1 MSEAKRH
8 HYIPQFILK
17 NFLDNKGQVFYWDI
31 EKEVLEKRNPRSI
44 FMNFDMYR
52 DEVNHKDKP
61 TSIES
66 SLAIFEG
73 EIATLI
79 RQKFLKDNEII
90 ITRSELEALR
100 IFLSLL
106 SFRSDL
112 RKDQYKNCK
121 FNESTK
127 TLLEK
132 YAKGNFEDLWK
143 REIEILSKCRTFKDV
158 KMFVAYRNISILK
171 KIDNIIN
178 NDLYIGGKWEEKNGI
193 SIEAFN
199 YLLKI
204 FPNSIEL
211 NKYANS
217 RIGNILKEW
226 FPEADMYEPIFNKY
240 IVGKS
245 TKKIGSNYSEANM
258 KIELEQF
265 SIALRQLEKML
276 SEAQGFDERVWQ
288 EKIHQILQLLYP
300 KYIFST
306 REIEFK
312 GIDGYDKR
320 PYFLLVDHSGFVD
333 ILEIKKPDAQIL
345 TKQASYRNNYV
356 PVREFAGAIQQI
368 EKYIF
373 CLTARK
379 ENREYVISKL
389 KEKIPIDITPEI
401 VNPQGILLLGRS
413 NEFNLEQKRDFEL
426 IKRQYKNIA
435 DIMTYDDL
443 IQRLKNIITSFKM
456 KL

>member
-1 MSEAKRH
+1 M
-8 HYIPQFILK
+8 L
-17 NFLDNKGQVFYWDI
+17 
-31 EKEVLEKRNPRSI
+31 
-44 FMNFDMYR
+44 
-52 DEVNHKDKP
+52 
-61 TSIES
+61 
-66 SLAIFEG
+66 
-73 EIATLI
+73 
-79 RQKFLKDNEII
+79 
-90 ITRSELEALR
+90 
-100 IFLSLL
+100 
-106 SFRSDL
+106 
-112 RKDQYKNCK
+112 
-121 FNESTK
+121 
-127 TLLEK
+127 
-132 YAKGNFEDLWK
+132 
-143 REIEILSKCRTFKDV
+143 IEI
-158 KMFVAYRNISILK
+158 YRFK

-226 FPEADMYEPIFNKY
+226 FPEADIYEPIFNKY

-245 TKKIGSNYSEANM
+245 IKEIESNYSEANM
-258 KIELEQF
+258 QIEFEQF
-265 SIALRQLEKML
+265 SIALHQLEKML
-276 SEAQGFDERVWQ
+276 SETQGFDERVWQ
-288 EKIHQILQLLYP
+288 DKIHQILQLLYP

-320 PYFLLVDHSGFVD
+320 PDFLLVDHGGFVD

-389 KEKIPIDITPEI
+389 KEKIPIDITLEI

-413 NEFNLEQKRDFEL
+413 NEFNVEQKRDFEL

-443 IQRLKNIITSFKM
+443 IQRLKNIITSFKK

>member
-211 NKYANS
+211 
-217 RIGNILKEW
+217 
-226 FPEADMYEPIFNKY
+226 
-240 IVGKS
+240 
-245 TKKIGSNYSEANM
+245 
-258 KIELEQF
+258 
-265 SIALRQLEKML
+265 
-276 SEAQGFDERVWQ
+276 
-288 EKIHQILQLLYP
+288 
-300 KYIFST
+300 
-306 REIEFK
+306 
-312 GIDGYDKR
+312 
-320 PYFLLVDHSGFVD
+320 
-333 ILEIKKPDAQIL
+333 
-345 TKQASYRNNYV
+345 
-356 PVREFAGAIQQI
+356 
-368 EKYIF
+368 
-373 CLTARK
+373 
-379 ENREYVISKL
+379 
-389 KEKIPIDITPEI
+389 
-401 VNPQGILLLGRS
+401 
-413 NEFNLEQKRDFEL
+413 
-426 IKRQYKNIA
+426 
-435 DIMTYDDL
+435 
-443 IQRLKNIITSFKM
+443 
-456 KL
+456 

>member
-44 FMNFDMYR
+44 FMIFDMYR

-158 KMFVAYRNISILK
+158 K
-171 KIDNIIN
+171 
-178 NDLYIGGKWEEKNGI
+178 
-193 SIEAFN
+193 
-199 YLLKI
+199 
-204 FPNSIEL
+204 
-211 NKYANS
+211 YADS

-245 TKKIGSNYSEANM
+245 TKKIESNYSETNM

-265 SIALRQLEKML
+265 SIALDQLEKML
-276 SEAQGFDERVWQ
+276 SEAQGFDERIWQ
-288 EKIHQILQLLYP
+288 DRIHQILQLLYP

-320 PYFLLVDHSGFVD
+320 PDFLLVDHGGFVD

-373 CLTARK
+373 CLTASK
-379 ENREYVISKL
+379 KNREYVTSKL

-413 NEFNLEQKRDFEL
+413 NEFNVEQKRDFEL

>member
-1 MSEAKRH
+1 ME
-8 HYIPQFILK
+8 
-17 NFLDNKGQVFYWDI
+17 
-31 EKEVLEKRNPRSI
+31 SI
-44 FMNFDMYR
+44 FFEKKGTKLILCYTPDNGVDWLFEKIVEEKQEHHIKNTFFVKECNLYR
-52 DEVNHKDKP
+52 NDEQEHDTEEV
-61 TSIES
+61 IRFC
-66 SLAIFEG
+66 IG
-73 EIATLI
+73 EIGA
-79 RQKFLKDNEII
+79 DYV
-90 ITRSELEALR
+90 ALD
-100 IFLSLL
+100 
-106 SFRSDL
+106 SD
-112 RKDQYKNCK
+112 
-121 FNESTK
+121 
-127 TLLEK
+127 
-132 YAKGNFEDLWK
+132 
-143 REIEILSKCRTFKDV
+143 ILSVSNHFYFSNDIVLKP

-211 NKYANS
+211 NKYANN

-288 EKIHQILQLLYP
+288 DKIHQILQLLYP

-320 PYFLLVDHSGFVD
+320 PDFLLVDHGGFVD

>member
-158 KMFVAYRNISILK
+158 KESEE
-171 KIDNIIN
+171 IDPIIKTDFM
-178 NDLYIGGKWEEKNGI
+178 NDIIGFYMTI
-193 SIEAFN
+193 IESFANRLQKAMN
-199 YLLKI
+199 Y
-204 FPNSIEL
+204 
-211 NKYANS
+211 
-217 RIGNILKEW
+217 
-226 FPEADMYEPIFNKY
+226 
-240 IVGKS
+240 
-245 TKKIGSNYSEANM
+245 ANM
-258 KIELEQF
+258 KQVDLVNKTGLDKTLINKYLAGIMKAKQDKLT
-265 SIALRQLEKML
+265 ILADALNVNE
-276 SEAQGFDERVWQ
+276 VW
-288 EKIHQILQLLYP
+288 LM
-300 KYIFST
+300 
-306 REIEFK
+306 
-312 GIDGYDKR
+312 GYDVPMER
-320 PYFLLVDHSGFVD
+320 NLNAYNVDELGNSV
-333 ILEIKKPDAQIL
+333 
-345 TKQASYRNNYV
+345 
-356 PVREFAGAIQQI
+356 
-368 EKYIF
+368 
-373 CLTARK
+373 
-379 ENREYVISKL
+379 
-389 KEKIPIDITPEI
+389 IPIPILGTVKAGYDYLAQENWIGTIDVETSLVGNGEDYFALKVHGDSMSPSLIENDIVI
-401 VNPQGILLLGRS
+401 VKKQNDFENGNIVVAIINGNEATIKRGKKSETGILLQPLNTAYEPLIFT
-413 NEFNLEQKRDFEL
+413 NEE
-426 IKRQYKNIA
+426 IKNIPV
-435 DIMTYDDL
+435 L
-443 IQRLKNIITSFKM
+443 IVGVVKQLKREY
-456 KL
+456 

>member
-158 KMFVAYRNISILK
+158 KESEE
-171 KIDNIIN
+171 IDPIIKTDFM
-178 NDLYIGGKWEEKNGI
+178 NDIIGFYMTI
-193 SIEAFN
+193 IEARGGEF
-199 YLLKI
+199 LLTDVYPTIEI
-204 FPNSIEL
+204 FPVRSGVNLHMHCIYPISNNRVLLLNHIMFKPELQGNSLTEPMRRISQIKGDMIMPPK
-211 NKYANS
+211 NKYKISRQFLSSEDQYIYKVRKIYAPDIEYINALLLNEA
-217 RIGNILKEW
+217 RIGVMFTNVDSIQQSV
-226 FPEADMYEPIFNKY
+226 IQFNRRKD
-240 IVGKS
+240 
-245 TKKIGSNYSEANM
+245 TKKGYAI
-258 KIELEQF
+258 
-265 SIALRQLEKML
+265 LEK
-276 SEAQGFDERVWQ
+276 
-288 EKIHQILQLLYP
+288 
-300 KYIFST
+300 
-306 REIEFK
+306 EIE
-312 GIDGYDKR
+312 
-320 PYFLLVDHSGFVD
+320 S
-333 ILEIKKPDAQIL
+333 
-345 TKQASYRNNYV
+345 
-356 PVREFAGAIQQI
+356 
-368 EKYIF
+368 
-373 CLTARK
+373 
-379 ENREYVISKL
+379 VIT
-389 KEKIPIDITPEI
+389 EE
-401 VNPQGILLLGRS
+401 
-413 NEFNLEQKRDFEL
+413 
-426 IKRQYKNIA
+426 
-435 DIMTYDDL
+435 
-443 IQRLKNIITSFKM
+443 
-456 KL
+456 

>member
-121 FNESTK
+121 FNLYRNDEQEHDT
-127 TLLEK
+127 EEVIRFCI
-132 YAKGNFEDLWK
+132 G
-143 REIEILSKCRTFKDV
+143 EIGADYVALDSDILSVSNHFYFSNDIVLKP

-211 NKYANS
+211 
-217 RIGNILKEW
+217 
-226 FPEADMYEPIFNKY
+226 
-240 IVGKS
+240 
-245 TKKIGSNYSEANM
+245 TKG
-258 KIELEQF
+258 
-265 SIALRQLEKML
+265 
-276 SEAQGFDERVWQ
+276 
-288 EKIHQILQLLYP
+288 
-300 KYIFST
+300 
-306 REIEFK
+306 
-312 GIDGYDKR
+312 
-320 PYFLLVDHSGFVD
+320 
-333 ILEIKKPDAQIL
+333 
-345 TKQASYRNNYV
+345 
-356 PVREFAGAIQQI
+356 
-368 EKYIF
+368 
-373 CLTARK
+373 
-379 ENREYVISKL
+379 
-389 KEKIPIDITPEI
+389 
-401 VNPQGILLLGRS
+401 
-413 NEFNLEQKRDFEL
+413 
-426 IKRQYKNIA
+426 
-435 DIMTYDDL
+435 
-443 IQRLKNIITSFKM
+443 
-456 KL
+456 

>member
-158 KMFVAYRNISILK
+158 KESEE
-171 KIDNIIN
+171 IDPIIKTDFM
-178 NDLYIGGKWEEKNGI
+178 NDIIG
-193 SIEAFN
+193 F
-199 YLLKI
+199 Y
-204 FPNSIEL
+204 
-211 NKYANS
+211 
-217 RIGNILKEW
+217 
-226 FPEADMYEPIFNKY
+226 M
-240 IVGKS
+240 
-245 TKKIGSNYSEANM
+245 T
-258 KIELEQF
+258 
-265 SIALRQLEKML
+265 
-276 SEAQGFDERVWQ
+276 
-288 EKIHQILQLLYP
+288 
-300 KYIFST
+300 
-306 REIEFK
+306 
-312 GIDGYDKR
+312 
-320 PYFLLVDHSGFVD
+320 
-333 ILEIKKPDAQIL
+333 IKKH
-345 TKQASYRNNYV
+345 
-356 PVREFAGAIQQI
+356 
-368 EKYIF
+368 
-373 CLTARK
+373 
-379 ENREYVISKL
+379 
-389 KEKIPIDITPEI
+389 KI
-401 VNPQGILLLGRS
+401 
-413 NEFNLEQKRDFEL
+413 
-426 IKRQYKNIA
+426 
-435 DIMTYDDL
+435 
-443 IQRLKNIITSFKM
+443 
-456 KL
+456 